1 MSMRKVVKNKVKA
14 PKIVDAEEWFMLL
27 DGCVMLFDNVP
38 TIEARKLA
46 ERIRSLQADQPT
58 LGLASN

>member
-1 MSMRKVVKNKVKA
+1 MRKVVKNKVKA
-14 PKIVDAEEWFMLL
+14 PKIVDVEEWFMLF
-27 DGCVMLFDNVP
+27 DGCEMLFDNVS

-46 ERIRSLQADQPT
+46 ERIRLLQADQPT

>member
-1 MSMRKVVKNKVKA
+1 MSMRKVVKNKVKT

-46 ERIRSLQADQPT
+46 ERIRLLQADRPI
-58 LGLASN
+58 LGLDSN